1 MVGSNAFRDTVRYAK
16 IMQYTYTGIS
26 TKNKQVFDLSD
37 EAERLYKSMGSERL
51 SKQQHQP
58 NRSNT
63 PHTKGNITNNN

>member
-26 TKNKQVFDLSD
+26 TKKHVFDLFD

-58 NRSNT
+58 NRFNT